1 MSASPDTSE
10 PAVYSVVGDRYIH
23 LVTGAQTGGAYAVVE
38 AHVPPGGGP
47 PPHVHHR
54 EDEAFHV
61 LSGEFE
67 IVVNSRPV
75 RLRSGE
81 FLLARRDVPHQFKN
95 VGATE
100 GRMLITVTPAGLE
113 NFFAEVG
120 TRLASRD
127 DAPIPPSA
135 HDIARLLEAAPRYG
149 LEIPPP
155 H

>member
-1 MSASPDTSE
+1 MSSSPDSSA
-10 PAVYSVVGDRYIH
+10 PPVYSIVGDRYIF

-38 AHVPPGGGP
+38 AHVPSGGGP

-61 LSGEFE
+61 LEGEFDFD
-67 IVVNSRPV
+67 VAGKAV
-75 RLRSGE
+75 RLRPGE
-81 FLLARRDVPHQFKN
+81 FLLARRDVPHHFKN
-95 VGATE
+95 VGPTE

-113 NFFAEVG
+113 NFFAEIG

-135 HDIARLLEAAPRYG
+135 EDIARLMEAAPRYG
-149 LEIPPP
+149 LEIGPP